1 MTLRDIT
8 IHGTFLP
15 DDDPNASL
23 ALYRDTLEVR
33 NDVGYV
39 AMRWITAG
47 PAGRPGTSTSELA
60 DSL

>member
-39 AMRWITAG
+39 AMRWITAA
-47 PAGRPGTSTSELA
+47 PAGQPGTSTSELA